1 MIEIKNLNHLRNIII
16 EENFYT
22 RARTFK
28 DELDF
33 KSIFISHDSYNCFLK
48 DISRNRFQI
57 ILEKTYTF
65 YL

>member
-1 MIEIKNLNHLRNIII
+1 MIELKNLKHIRNIII

-22 RARTFK
+22 KARTFK
-28 DELDF
+28 DQLDF

-48 DISRNRFQI
+48 DVTRNSLQI
-57 ILEKTYTF
+57 ILEKIYTF

>member
-1 MIEIKNLNHLRNIII
+1 MIELKNLKHIRNIII

-22 RARTFK
+22 KARTFK
-28 DELDF
+28 DKLDF
-33 KSIFISHDSYNCFLK
+33 ESIFILNDCYNCFLK
-48 DISRNRFQI
+48 DVTRNNLQI

>member
-1 MIEIKNLNHLRNIII
+1 MIELKNLKHIRNIII

-28 DELDF
+28 DQLDF
-33 KSIFISHDSYNCFLK
+33 KAIFISHDSYNCFLK
-48 DISRNRFQI
+48 DISRNSLQI
-57 ILEKTYTF
+57 ILDKTYTF

>member
-1 MIEIKNLNHLRNIII
+1 MIELKNLKHIRNIII

-22 RARTFK
+22 RARIFK

-48 DISRNRFQI
+48 DVTRNNLQI

>member
-1 MIEIKNLNHLRNIII
+1 MIELKNLKHIRNIII
-16 EENFYT
+16 EENFFT
-22 RARTFK
+22 KAGTFK
-28 DELDF
+28 DQLDF

-48 DISRNRFQI
+48 DINRNSLQI

>member
-1 MIEIKNLNHLRNIII
+1 MIELKNLKHIRNIII

-22 RARTFK
+22 KARTFK
-28 DELDF
+28 DQLDF

-48 DISRNRFQI
+48 DVTRNSLQI
-57 ILEKTYTF
+57 ILEKNYTF